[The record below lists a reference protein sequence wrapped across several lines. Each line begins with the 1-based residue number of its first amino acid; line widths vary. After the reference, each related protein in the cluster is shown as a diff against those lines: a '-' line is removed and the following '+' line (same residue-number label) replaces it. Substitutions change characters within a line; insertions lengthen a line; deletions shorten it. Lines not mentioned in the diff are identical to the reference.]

1 MEQCLPEEQGGR
13 CGGDQ
18 VRARARADYRVEKA
32 NIGDATTENEHIQT
46 NGREATRVDSKYRPD
61 WIRVGGL

>member
-18 VRARARADYRVEKA
+18 VRARARADYRDEKA
-32 NIGDATTENEHIQT
+32 NFGDAIIENEPVQT
-46 NGREATRVDSKYRPD
+46 NGRKATRVDSKMKT
-61 WIRVGGL
+61 

>member
-18 VRARARADYRVEKA
+18 VRARACADHRDGKA
-32 NIGDATTENEHIQT
+32 NVGDAMIENEHVQT
-46 NGREATRVDSKYRPD
+46 NGQEATRVDSK
-61 WIRVGGL
+61 I